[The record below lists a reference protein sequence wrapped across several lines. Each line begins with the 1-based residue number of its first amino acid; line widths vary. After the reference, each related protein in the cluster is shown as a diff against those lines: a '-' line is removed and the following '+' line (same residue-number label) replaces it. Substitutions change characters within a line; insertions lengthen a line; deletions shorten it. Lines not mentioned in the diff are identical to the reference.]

1 MSCEKYRKTI
11 AEALALGEEL
21 APSVRSHVDGCAG
34 CRTVFAQEQA
44 LLTAIDNGIRD
55 AVDCEV
61 PGSFHAVVRAR
72 IREES
77 MPKPN
82 WVPTWAAVA
91 VSAALILGI
100 MMVRNA
106 RHSGAMPNTQQPIQV
121 GRTSP
126 QPNIGP
132 LPDTSPKL
140 PTGPRIIRRRSS
152 RSDQSQGSVFV
163 AEVRPLIPAGQRQAV
178 DQLISGL
185 QRGELKGEI
194 LLREG
199 WGGQIEDLQ
208 ISPIEVPPLPATDEG
223 SRIN

>member
-1 MSCEKYRKTI
+1 SCEEYRKTI

-21 APSVRSHVDGCAG
+21 APSVRSHVDSCAG

-100 MMVRNA
+100 MLVRNA
-106 RHSGAMPNTQQPIQV
+106 RHSGAMSNTQQPILV
-121 GRTSP
+121 GRTAP
-126 QPNIGP
+126 PANI
-132 LPDTSPKL
+132 
-140 PTGPRIIRRRSS
+140 
-152 RSDQSQGSVFV
+152 
-163 AEVRPLIPAGQRQAV
+163 
-178 DQLISGL
+178 
-185 QRGELKGEI
+185 
-194 LLREG
+194 
-199 WGGQIEDLQ
+199 
-208 ISPIEVPPLPATDEG
+208 
-223 SRIN
+223 

>member
-34 CRTVFAQEQA
+34 CRTVFAEEQA
-44 LLTAIDNGIRD
+44 LLTAIDKGIRD

-77 MPKPN
+77 MPKPH

-100 MMVRNA
+100 VVVQNA
-106 RHSGAMPNTQQPIQV
+106 RHSGPNPNPKQPALV
-121 GRTSP
+121 KNSSP
-126 QPNIGP
+126 TEIGP
-132 LPDTSPKL
+132 LPNGSPRL
-140 PTGPRIIRRRSS
+140 SGPKITRGRGSRRAQSPSS
-152 RSDQSQGSVFV
+152 VLV
-163 AEVRPLIPAGQRQAV
+163 ADVRPLIPADQRQAV
-178 DQLISGL
+178 DQLISRL

-194 LLREG
+194 LLRAG

-223 SRIN
+223 SRGIN